1 MSAEKG
7 WPRKFWRYII
17 YCGFKLLQKF
27 NENHQ
32 NQEKLTESRQTISEL
47 ESQLKETGSQ
57 LVQIQK
63 TMDAKRGEVEK
74 LTLQLSEIS
83 GNAMTSAKS
92 LTSRNDS
99 LQKMVSYDGR

>member
-1 MSAEKG
+1 
-7 WPRKFWRYII
+7 
-17 YCGFKLLQKF
+17 
-27 NENHQ
+27 
-32 NQEKLTESRQTISEL
+32 
-47 ESQLKETGSQ
+47 
-57 LVQIQK
+57 
-63 TMDAKRGEVEK
+63 MDAKRGEVEK

>member
-1 MSAEKG
+1 
-7 WPRKFWRYII
+7 
-17 YCGFKLLQKF
+17 
-27 NENHQ
+27 
-32 NQEKLTESRQTISEL
+32 L

-99 LQKMVSYDGR
+99 LQKMVGYNGRLSAVNRSLEGSTYLG